1 MLATR
6 DTVPLGATMTR
17 TVGSRGTAHQ
27 RSAAACPPRPEGAG
41 MEQDA
46 CAASPGLDEADVHA
60 AYRQLGPCLLG
71 FVINEVGDR
80 GLAEELVQ
88 EVFVRAW
95 QSGAYFDPELG
106 SLRTWLFAIAR
117 NLVIDARRA
126 RSVRPPLALVTG
138 SDRALPDDFTA
149 GVEARMQ
156 VYSAMHDLSAA
167 HREVI
172 EHVHLHGLSYD
183 ELSVRTGV
191 PVATLRTRAYHGLR
205 ALRRAMESAGWTP

>member
-1 MLATR
+1 
-6 DTVPLGATMTR
+6 
-17 TVGSRGTAHQ
+17 
-27 RSAAACPPRPEGAG
+27 
-41 MEQDA
+41 MERDA
-46 CAASPGLDEADVHA
+46 CAVTPGFHELDVGV
-60 AYRQLGPCLLG
+60 AYRELGPGLLG
-71 FVINEVGDR
+71 FVINEIGDR

-95 QSGAYFDPELG
+95 QSGERFDPRRG

-126 RSVRPPLALVTG
+126 RSARPPLALVAGTE
-138 SDRALPDDFTA
+138 RALPDDFTA

-156 VYSAMHDLSAA
+156 VYAAMQEISEA

-172 EHVHLHGLSYD
+172 VQVHLHGRSYD
-183 ELSVRTGV
+183 ELSARTGV

-205 ALRRAMESAGWTP
+205 ALRQAMESTGWTGRTS

>member
-1 MLATR
+1 MLVTR
-6 DTVPLGATMTR
+6 VAAHPPVTMTEPAR
-17 TVGSRGTAHQ
+17 SRGHARLRDVRTSASTA
-27 RSAAACPPRPEGAG
+27 EGAA

-46 CAASPGLDEADVHA
+46 SSPAPGFRESDVRV
-60 AYRQLGPCLLG
+60 AYREHGRGLLG
-71 FVINEVGDR
+71 FAVNELGDR

-95 QSGAYFDPELG
+95 RSGRQFDPQRA

-126 RSVRPPLALVTG
+126 RGSRPPLALVTG
-138 SDRALPDDFTA
+138 PERTTLDDFTA

-156 VYSAMHDLSAA
+156 VYAAMQALSDA

-172 EHVHLHGLSYD
+172 E
-183 ELSVRTGV
+183 
-191 PVATLRTRAYHGLR
+191 
-205 ALRRAMESAGWTP
+205 